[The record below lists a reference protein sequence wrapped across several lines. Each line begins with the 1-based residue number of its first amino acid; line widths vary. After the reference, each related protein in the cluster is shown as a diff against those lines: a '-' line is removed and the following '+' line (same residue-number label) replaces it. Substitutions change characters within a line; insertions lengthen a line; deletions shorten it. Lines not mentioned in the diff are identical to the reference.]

1 MMLTSKKTNNYTK
14 KHENNHQLLPETAIA
29 ANSAVIIAGP
39 SADEIKT

>member
-1 MMLTSKKTNNYTK
+1 MLTSKKTNNHTMK

-29 ANSAVIIAGP
+29 ANSVIIAGP